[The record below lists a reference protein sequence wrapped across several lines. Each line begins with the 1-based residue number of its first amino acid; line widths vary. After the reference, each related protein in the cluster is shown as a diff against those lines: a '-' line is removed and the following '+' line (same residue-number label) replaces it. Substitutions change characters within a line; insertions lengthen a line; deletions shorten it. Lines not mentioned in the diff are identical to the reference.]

1 MSEGSNIGTDLGFTM
16 GGETLSEGVTGR
28 LSIFNMYNVLAS
40 YMKAYEKGLADTIK
54 TIEGSSASDIDQG
67 TLLKLQAMVQ
77 TWGTVAATATGIIRT
92 VGDTLMKITQ
102 NIR

>member
-1 MSEGSNIGTDLGFTM
+1 MSGYDADLGFTM
-16 GGETLSEGVTGR
+16 GGDALQQDVTGR
-28 LSIFNMYNVLAS
+28 LSIFNMYHVLAS
-40 YMKAYEKGLADTIK
+40 YMSAYEKGLADTIK
-54 TIEGSSASDIDQG
+54 SIEGTQAADIDQG

-77 TWGTVAATATGIIRT
+77 TWGTVAATSTGIVRT